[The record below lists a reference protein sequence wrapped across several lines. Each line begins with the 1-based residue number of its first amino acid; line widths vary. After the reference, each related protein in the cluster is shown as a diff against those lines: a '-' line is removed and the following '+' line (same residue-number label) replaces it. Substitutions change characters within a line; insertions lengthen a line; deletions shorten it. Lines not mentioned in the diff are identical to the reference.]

1 MAFDYVLGVSAG
13 SGNAVAFLA
22 GQRGRNRLFYTEYA
36 ARKEYMSLRNFVRKG
51 SYLDLDYVY
60 SVLSNA
66 NGENPLDYDALMAN
80 PCGLKVVA
88 TDASDG
94 SAVYFDKADLKRD
107 DFGILKASSGI
118 PVVCR
123 PCRWEGRVYFD
134 GGIADPV
141 PVERA
146 LADGCDRVVVVL
158 TKPRDH
164 VRSFARD
171 RTLYCLMKPRFP
183 RAAEALRQRAG
194 RYNGAVER
202 VKRSNVKAAR
212 SSWRPKASTRTRSRG
227 TGRCWRG
234 CTTKGTAS
242 PPASPPSCAGK
253 FLRFDPLRDLGQT
266 RIILPCA
273 MVGVA

>member
-1 MAFDYVLGVSAG
+1 MYKR
-13 SGNAVAFLA
+13 
-22 GQRGRNRLFYTEYA
+22 Q
-36 ARKEYMSLRNFVRKG
+36 
-51 SYLDLDYVY
+51 
-60 SVLSNA
+60 
-66 NGENPLDYDALMAN
+66 
-80 PCGLKVVA
+80 
-88 TDASDG
+88 SDG

-202 VKRSNVKAAR
+202 VKRLEREGRALIVAPEGVDADTLSRDRQVLEGLYDQGYRLAAR
-212 SSWRPKASTRTRSRG
+212 I
-227 TGRCWRG
+227 
-234 CTTKGTAS
+234 
-242 PPASPPSCAGK
+242 PAFVRREVPA
-253 FLRFDPLRDLGQT
+253 
-266 RIILPCA
+266 I
-273 MVGVA
+273 

>member
-1 MAFDYVLGVSAG
+1 M
-13 SGNAVAFLA
+13 
-22 GQRGRNRLFYTEYA
+22 
-36 ARKEYMSLRNFVRKG
+36 
-51 SYLDLDYVY
+51 
-60 SVLSNA
+60 
-66 NGENPLDYDALMAN
+66 
-80 PCGLKVVA
+80 
-88 TDASDG
+88 
-94 SAVYFDKADLKRD
+94 YFDKADLKRD

-118 PVVCR
+118 PVACR

-202 VKRSNVKAAR
+202 VKRLEREGRALIVAPEGVDADTLSRDRQVLEGLYDQGYRLAAR
-212 SSWRPKASTRTRSRG
+212 IPRLRAQGSS
-227 TGRCWRG
+227 C
-234 CTTKGTAS
+234 
-242 PPASPPSCAGK
+242 
-253 FLRFDPLRDLGQT
+253 DLT
-266 RIILPCA
+266 PCA
-273 MVGVA
+273 TSAKPV